1 MNLIKQSKKLLLPV
15 KYSAIVIMA
24 LIVMSTLLVAC
35 NNDADMTQPEE
46 PAENDEAVE
55 QDDLADNGMVGEN
68 GEVVATVNGEEIY
81 RVELDQAVEQEM
93 MQYQME
99 GIDPESD
106 EMEGMIEELE
116 EHVLENYFIIPTM
129 VRQKAEEEGITV
141 GEEEVEARFQEYAE
155 AFGGEEA
162 LLDQMAQ
169 SQMTREDIDQD
180 IEKELITQNYLDQYM
195 EGYLEDN
202 PEERVEEEEIEIS
215 SDEVEEHYEQLRA
228 EYLEVQEML
237 EEDDPEMPSEQIEM
251 YYQQLVEQYGE
262 ALEEDDFEAIKPQ
275 LEEELRQQMTEQMKE
290 EKVQRVLSE
299 LVQQL
304 REESDIEIDL

>member
-169 SQMTREDIDQD
+169 AQMTREDIDQD